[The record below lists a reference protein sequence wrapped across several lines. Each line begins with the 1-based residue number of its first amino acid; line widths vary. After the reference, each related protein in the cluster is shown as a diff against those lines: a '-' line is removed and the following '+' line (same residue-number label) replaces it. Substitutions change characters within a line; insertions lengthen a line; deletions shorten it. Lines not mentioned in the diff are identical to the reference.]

1 MAKIKMTV
9 WVSESAALAIRAL
22 AEARGSTVSQVAA
35 RELEKIIEGDAAQVG
50 VGPVVDRVE
59 RVVTRE
65 VAQMT
70 AKLSNLLARTAL
82 EAAADRRSLFQLIVR
97 EFGEEKARAIM
108 QTSWTAAVASLRKP
122 AEGVREILAANSSE
136 N

>member
-1 MAKIKMTV
+1 MAKVKMTV
-9 WVSESAALAIRAL
+9 WVSDSAARAIREL

-59 RVVTRE
+59 RAVTRE
-65 VAQMT
+65 VARMT
-70 AKLSNLLARTAL
+70 ERLSTLLARTAL
-82 EAAADRRSLFQLIVR
+82 EAAADRRSLFQLMVK
-97 EFGEEKARAIM
+97 EFGEEKARSIM
-108 QTSWTAAVASLRKP
+108 QSSWTAAVASLRKP
-122 AEGVREILAANSSE
+122 AEAIREILAANPSE

>member
-1 MAKIKMTV
+1 MAKVKMTV
-9 WVSESAALAIRAL
+9 WVSDSAARAIREL

-59 RVVTRE
+59 RAVTRE
-65 VAQMT
+65 VARMT
-70 AKLSNLLARTAL
+70 ERLSTLLARTAL
-82 EAAADRRSLFQLIVR
+82 EAAADRRSLFQLMVK
-97 EFGEEKARAIM
+97 EFGEEKARSIM
-108 QTSWTAAVASLRKP
+108 QSSWTAAVASLRKP
-122 AEGVREILAANSSE
+122 AEGIREILAANPSE

>member
-1 MAKIKMTV
+1 MSKTKVTV
-9 WVSESAALAIRAL
+9 WVSEATAQAIREL

-59 RVVTRE
+59 RAVTRE
-65 VAQMT
+65 VARMT
-70 AKLSNLLARTAL
+70 ERLSALLVRTAL
-82 EAAADRRSLFQLIVR
+82 ESAADRRSLFQLMVK
-97 EFGEEKARAIM
+97 EFGEEKARSIM
-108 QTSWTAAVASLRKP
+108 QSSWTAAVASLKKP
-122 AEGVREILAANSSE
+122 AAGVREILAANSSE